1 MRPALRSVL
10 LFVLLAAACKKSGD
24 PRNPNISGKWRLA
37 SYSRGFSGILV
48 PVPSDSVCVLSLNN
62 DLTYGKTRNDT
73 VYESG
78 TYTITRASAAYN
90 EGEAYPALK
99 LISPGGLAF
108 LPLLISMDGDTLDLF
123 ENSTTGSGYR
133 YGRVK

>member
-1 MRPALRSVL
+1 MRPALR
-10 LFVLLAAACKKSGD
+10 FFLLALLVVGACKKGGD
-24 PRNPNISGKWRLA
+24 PRNPNISGKWRLV

-62 DLTYGKTRNDT
+62 DQTYGKTRNDT

-78 TYTITRASAAYN
+78 TYIITRASAAYN
-90 EGEAYPALK
+90 ENETYPALK
-99 LISPGGLAF
+99 LVSPGGLAF
-108 LPLLISMDGDTLDLF
+108 LPLLISMEGDTLDLF

-133 YGRVK
+133 YGRAK